1 MANNLEDQEQAVNSA
16 ATTEGQPTEEPA
28 ERASR
33 ESVEREGSEE
43 ANGNSRVA
51 REAEAGE
58 SKSPEPRAEKP
69 SVSRT
74 RVHSEAK
81 GNGRPG
87 EGGRRAPAE
96 ARHVG
101 ESKPAVET
109 GPQAEQRPLGEGKT
123 SNENSSAAAISG
135 TPVISQGQSAP
146 AGQNAPG
153 SIPPQSGPTQN
164 APQTGQQ
171 QNAQRQ
177 GTPQQAGQQQGG
189 GFQRR
194 GRHSIGNTGAQG
206 QRNGTTTLDLVELK
220 DMSIQALNQIAK
232 DLGVPGAAGLRK
244 QELIFKIL
252 QTQAEK
258 SGLIF
263 SEGVLECLPDGFGF
277 LRAPEYNYLPGPDD
291 VYVSPSQIRRF
302 DLRTGDTVSGQI
314 RPPKEGERYFALI
327 KVDAINF
334 EPPEESRNK
343 IFFDNLTPLY
353 PDERMKLETNRDNF
367 SGRVMDLL
375 TPLGKGQRGLIV
387 APPRTGK
394 TMMLQSIANS
404 ITTNHPEINLI
415 VLLIDE
421 RPEEVT
427 DMQRSVRGEVISST
441 FDEPAARHV
450 QVAEMVIEKAKRLIE
465 HKRDVVILLDSITR
479 LARAYNTVVPPSGK
493 VLSGGVDSNAL
504 QRPKRFFGAARN
516 IEEGGS
522 LTIVATALIDTGSR
536 MDDVIF
542 EKIKGTGNMEIHL
555 DRKLV
560 DKRVFPAIDIN
571 RSGTRKEELLMP
583 REELNRVWI
592 LRKVL
597 NPLSPVESMELLID
611 KLGRRGATPNLMR

>member
-1 MANNLEDQEQAVNSA
+1 MENPEQILNQAQE
-16 ATTEGQPTEEPA
+16 
-28 ERASR
+28 
-33 ESVEREGSEE
+33 
-43 ANGNSRVA
+43 
-51 REAEAGE
+51 
-58 SKSPEPRAEKP
+58 EKP
-69 SVSRT
+69 QSQTQSPP
-74 RVHSEAK
+74 S
-81 GNGRPG
+81 
-87 EGGRRAPAE
+87 GGP
-96 ARHVG
+96 
-101 ESKPAVET
+101 
-109 GPQAEQRPLGEGKT
+109 PQAGARKGRGGSPQKNGST
-123 SNENSSAAAISG
+123 Q
-135 TPVISQGQSAP
+135 TP
-146 AGQNAPG
+146 
-153 SIPPQSGPTQN
+153 
-164 APQTGQQ
+164 
-171 QNAQRQ
+171 
-177 GTPQQAGQQQGG
+177 
-189 GFQRR
+189 
-194 GRHSIGNTGAQG
+194 
-206 QRNGTTTLDLVELK
+206 TLDLVALK
-220 DMSIQALNQIAK
+220 DMSIQQLNNIAK
-232 DLGVPGAAGLRK
+232 DLGLTGMSGLRK

-252 QTQAEK
+252 QAQAEK

-302 DLRTGDTVSGQI
+302 DLRTGDTISGQI

-334 EPPEESRNK
+334 EPPEEARNK

-353 PDERMKLETNRDNF
+353 PNERIRLETMKENY
-367 SGRVMDLL
+367 SGRIMDLL
-375 TPLGKGQRGLIV
+375 TPIGKGQRGLIV
-387 APPRTGK
+387 SPPRTGK

-404 ITTNHPEINLI
+404 ITANHPEIVLI

-450 QVAEMVIEKAKRLIE
+450 QVAEMVIEKAKRLVE

-479 LARAYNTVVPPSGK
+479 LARAYNTIVPPSGK

-522 LTIVATALIDTGSR
+522 LTIIATALIDTGSR

-542 EKIKGTGNMEIHL
+542 EEFKGTGNMEIHL

-571 RSGTRKEELLMP
+571 KSGTRKEELLQP
-583 REELNRVWI
+583 REELNRVWV

-597 NPLSPVESMELLID
+597 SPLSQVEAMELLLD
-611 KLGRRGATPNLMR
+611 KLGKTRSNAEFLGSMSG